1 MILERL
7 NWVMMSYLE
16 FSPCH
21 RVIMTALK
29 PGWVIQ
35 VIQVR
40 PGLKIIWV
48 WPRLDHVSHK
58 IKKVQYGSN
67 ICFVSHTH
75 FSKQWFCLLQMH
87 PPFIFVH
94 MHATIAIYSLLRA
107 MPVTVAGAPPLQ
119 YAKAKIF
126 TYSLHEATSIYTSHV
141 FVSGNLWVASPTNP
155 SW

>member
-58 IKKVQYGSN
+58 LRKYNMEATFALWATPTFQNNDFACCKCTHPLFLC
-67 ICFVSHTH
+67 ICMQQLPFTACSEP
-75 FSKQWFCLLQMH
+75 CPLLLQELHHCSM
-87 PPFIFVH
+87 PRPKYSR
-94 MHATIAIYSLLRA
+94 IACMKPLPSIQAMFLCLEIY
-107 MPVTVAGAPPLQ
+107 G
-119 YAKAKIF
+119 
-126 TYSLHEATSIYTSHV
+126 
-141 FVSGNLWVASPTNP
+141 
-155 SW
+155 